1 MVTKFL
7 LPVAIVVVVI
17 ELFLGGPAMS
27 DDEPADLAGP
37 APVGSPASVDG
48 LELAPRLII
57 DGLDAPTDIVGAP
70 TDDRIF
76 IVEKPG
82 LIRILQDGELLPE
95 PYLDLTRWVG
105 SAGNEQGLLSLLFHP
120 DYSSNGRVFVFLTD
134 NSGTSQVIELRTSGD
149 DPNRADP
156 KTIRSVL
163 TIPQFGQYHQSG
175 SMIFGPDGYLWVS
188 LGDGGG
194 IGDPEGH
201 GQDPGNIDAS
211 IVRID
216 VDGPLPYAIPADN
229 PFADDP
235 DGGLPEVWAYGLRN
249 PWRITYDPVTRLLYI
264 PDVGQEGA
272 EELNVVP
279 VDDSGYNFGWSVFE
293 GTTCYQADNCL
304 LPGQTLPVY
313 QYLHNGNGCA
323 IIGGRVYRGELM
335 PEVTGHYFFSDF
347 CLGWVRS
354 VVVDQDE
361 VLLVKDWTRRRA
373 DRLGTVTTIGTDRHG
388 ELYVGTMEGQVWR
401 LELAEQ

>member
-1 MVTKFL
+1 MEV
-7 LPVAIVVVVI
+7 
-17 ELFLGGPAMS
+17 
-27 DDEPADLAGP
+27 P
-37 APVGSPASVDG
+37 APVDG
-48 LELAPRLII
+48 LELAPRLIFE
-57 DGLDAPTDIVGAP
+57 GLDAPTDIVGAP
-70 TDDRIF
+70 DDDRLF

-82 LIRILQDGELLPE
+82 LIRILEDGELRAE
-95 PYLDLTRWVG
+95 PFLDLTRWVE
-105 SAGNEQGLLSLLFHP
+105 SSGNEQGLLSLLFHP
-120 DYSSNGRVFVFLTD
+120 DFARNGRVFVFLTD
-134 NSGTSQVIELRTSGD
+134 NSGTSQLIGLRVSED

-156 KTIRSVL
+156 RTIKSIL

-194 IGDPEGH
+194 IGDPENH

-216 VDGPLPYAIPADN
+216 VDGAQPYSIPTDN
-229 PFADDP
+229 PFVDDP
-235 DGGLPEVWAYGLRN
+235 GRGLKEVWAYGLRN
-249 PWRITYDPVTRLLYI
+249 PWRITYDAATRLLYV

-272 EELNVVP
+272 EELNVVA
-279 VDDSGYNFGWSVFE
+279 VDESGYNFGWSIFE
-293 GTTCYQADNCL
+293 GTSCYQAKTCQV
-304 LPGQTLPVY
+304 PGQTLPVY

-347 CLGWVRS
+347 CLGWIRS
-354 VVVDQDE
+354 VVVDRDE

-373 DRLGTVTTIGTDRHG
+373 DRLGTVTTIGSDRHG

-401 LELAEQ
+401 LELADH